1 MATSN
6 PPAAGWYHDP
16 AGRFTYRY
24 WTGAQWSEQV
34 SSEGRTASDPV
45 DASFA
50 TVPPAP
56 GTDAPESPSAPTST
70 VEVTTRSGS
79 GFGSVLAVVLGIVA
93 IVVVVAL
100 LVSDTGDS
108 STPTS
113 EEVVTTEAPTTEAP
127 TTEAPTTTAG
137 S

>member
-1 MATSN
+1 MTTSGQ
-6 PPAAGWYHDP
+6 PAAGWYNDP
-16 AGRFTYRY
+16 SHRFTYRY
-24 WTGAQWSEQV
+24 WTGSQWSEQV

-50 TVPPAP
+50 EVPPAP
-56 GTDAPESPSAPTST
+56 GTGASQPRSEPTPS
-70 VEVTTRSGS
+70 VQVTTKSGG
-79 GFGSVLAVVLGIVA
+79 GFGTALAVILGVLL

-100 LVSDTGDS
+100 LAADSGDS
-108 STPTS
+108 STPTGD
-113 EEVVTTEAPTTEAP
+113 EVTSTEAPA

>member
-1 MATSN
+1 MATGN

-24 WTGAQWSEQV
+24 WTGAQWTEQV

-50 TVPPAP
+50 EVPPAP
-56 GTDAPESPSAPTST
+56 GTGAPAQSAEPAPT
-70 VEVTTRSGS
+70 VEVTTKSGG
-79 GFGSVLAVVLGIVA
+79 GFGAILAVILGIVA
-93 IVVVVAL
+93 IVLVVAL
-100 LVSDTGDS
+100 LVSDSGDS
-108 STPTS
+108 STPTTD
-113 EEVVTTEAPTTEAP
+113 EVVTTEAP